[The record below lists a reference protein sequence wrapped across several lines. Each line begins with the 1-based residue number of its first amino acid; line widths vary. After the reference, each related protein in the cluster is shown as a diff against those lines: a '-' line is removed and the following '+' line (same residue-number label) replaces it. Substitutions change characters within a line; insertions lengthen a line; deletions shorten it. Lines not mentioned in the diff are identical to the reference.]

1 MRTFAIDGLA
11 GLRLHPTMPRTLC
24 SPATSRTPISAVLG
38 TMALLLAVLL
48 GRVHHA
54 DILMHKELHLLG
66 LLLSGPRTG
75 YQLHRIT
82 EAHGELY
89 TDLRKGNV
97 YYLLDRLAKSG
108 ALEVA
113 AEAGAPGPRRERLV
127 YAITEYGRQ
136 RFHELLRDVLR
147 TYELPHTGVEVGM
160 VFLPYLDVTEAA
172 QLLSERRSAVLERR
186 AAVER
191 EMRASDHGHVS
202 LAQDHLLSLIEAE
215 LSWIERT
222 ITHLQ
227 RQGEDEP

>member
-1 MRTFAIDGLA
+1 L
-11 GLRLHPTMPRTLC
+11 
-24 SPATSRTPISAVLG
+24 
-38 TMALLLAVLL
+38 ALLHQV
-48 GRVHHA
+48 
-54 DILMHKELHLLG
+54 DIHVHKELHLLG
-66 LLLSGPRTG
+66 LLQSGPKTG

-82 EAHGELY
+82 KAHGELY
-89 TDLRKGNV
+89 TDLKKGNV
-97 YYLLDRLAKSG
+97 YYLLDRMARSG
-108 ALEVA
+108 ELEVT

-127 YAITEYGRQ
+127 YAITEYGRR

-160 VFLPYLDVTEAA
+160 VFLPYLDVTEAT

-202 LAQDHLLSLIEAE
+202 LAQDHLLCLIDAE

-222 ITHLQ
+222 LGRLQ
-227 RQGEDEP
+227 RRNDDTP

>member
-1 MRTFAIDGLA
+1 
-11 GLRLHPTMPRTLC
+11 
-24 SPATSRTPISAVLG
+24 
-38 TMALLLAVLL
+38 MALLLAVPLCQANQ
-48 GRVHHA
+48 A
-54 DILMHKELHLLG
+54 DIPMHKELHLLG

-89 TDLRKGNV
+89 TDLKKGNV

-127 YAITEYGRQ
+127 YAITDHGRQ

-160 VFLPYLDVTEAA
+160 VFLPYLDVAEAM
-172 QLLSERRSAVLERR
+172 QLLTERRSAVLDRR

-191 EMRASDHGHVS
+191 ETRAPDHGHVS

-215 LSWIERT
+215 LAWIERA

-227 RQGEDEP
+227 RQGRTSHEQ